1 MGAGNCQHVQGSNV
15 GSALGVITSPRRA
28 VAAAAATLA
37 AILASTVPVPAANA
51 VEPVDFSISGPAYV
65 GSGLSVSGAYEY
77 FSSCDPDPQH
87 GYSVQWLRDGEPVT
101 PEPAYSQFYDLD
113 IEDVGTRI
121 SAVVTGSQVCHP
133 AQVVVK
139 ESEVVKSQPMRAE
152 GFTDRGVFD
161 LLGRRQD
168 GALMLYAGQDTMQ
181 GWKPPQLIG
190 PGWGAYTR
198 IIGAGDLTSDGK
210 TELLATD
217 AVGRLWMF
225 WGRGDGTFPA
235 NAYPSEIGWGWNAMD
250 KVVGPGDFDGDGYND
265 LLAAE
270 PNGNLYLYP
279 KAARGWTPRVHVG
292 QGWGVMDLLITPGD
306 FNGDGTVDV
315 LAKDKA
321 GRLFL
326 YGGNGSGGWLA
337 PRQVGQGW
345 NVLGK
350 IGSAGDFNRDGF
362 ADIHGVNSAGE
373 LLMYYGDG
381 RGGWK
386 GVETVGWGWNIF
398 NGLY

>member
-1 MGAGNCQHVQGSNV
+1 MITGGA
-15 GSALGVITSPRRA
+15 A
-28 VAAAAATLA
+28 VALA
-37 AILASTVPVPAANA
+37 AILIGTTLLPAAEA
-51 VEPVDFSISGPAYV
+51 VDAKAADAEDLSIQGPAFV
-65 GSGLSVSGAYEY
+65 GNGLSVKGAYEY
-77 FSSCDPDPQH
+77 FSACDPNPQPS
-87 GYSVQWLRDGEPVT
+87 YSVQWLRDGLPVY
-101 PEPAYSQFYDLD
+101 PEPDFSQFYDVD
-113 IEDVGTRI
+113 IEDVGSRI
-121 SAVVTGSQVCHP
+121 SAVVTGSGSCEP
-133 AQVVVK
+133 AEVIVPESDVVR
-139 ESEVVKSQPMRAE
+139 SQPMRAE
-152 GFTDRGVFD
+152 GFTGRGVFE
-161 LLGRRQD
+161 LLGRRHD
-168 GALMLYAGQDTMQ
+168 GALLLYPGQDDVQ

-190 PGWGAYTR
+190 PNWGSYTR
-198 IIGAGDLTSDGK
+198 IIGGGDLTSDGM

-217 AVGRLWMF
+217 GSGRLWMF
-225 WGRGDGTFPA
+225 WGRGDGTFPS

-265 LLAAE
+265 LLATE

-292 QGWGVMDLLITPGD
+292 QGWGVMDRLITPGD
-306 FNGDGTVDV
+306 FNGDGTVDL
-315 LAKDKA
+315 LAKDSV

-326 YGGNGSGGWLA
+326 YGGNGSGGWLP
-337 PRQVGQGW
+337 PRLVGQGW
-345 NVLGK
+345 NVLTN

-362 ADIHGVNSAGE
+362 SDVHGVNTAGE

>member
-1 MGAGNCQHVQGSNV
+1 V
-15 GSALGVITSPRRA
+15 GPFSVTSLVRS
-28 VAAAAATLA
+28 VAAALA
-37 AILASTVPVPAANA
+37 GIVIVTALAPAADA
-51 VEPVDFSISGPAYV
+51 VDADDLSIQGPAFV
-65 GSGLSVSGAYEY
+65 GNGLSVKGAYEY
-77 FSSCDPDPQH
+77 FSACDPNPQPS
-87 GYSVQWLRDGEPVT
+87 YSVQWLRDGLQVY
-101 PEPAYSQFYDLD
+101 PEPDFSQFYDVD
-113 IEDVGTRI
+113 IEDVGSRI
-121 SAVVTGSQVCHP
+121 SAVVTGSGSCEP
-133 AQVVVK
+133 AVVDVP
-139 ESEVVKSQPMRAE
+139 ESAVVRSQPMRAE
-152 GFTDRGVFD
+152 GFTGRGVFE
-161 LLGRRQD
+161 LLGRRHDGTLWLYPGQD
-168 GALMLYAGQDTMQ
+168 GVQ

-190 PGWGAYTR
+190 PNWGSYTR
-198 IIGAGDLTSDGK
+198 IIGGGDLTSDGM

-217 AVGRLWMF
+217 GSGRLWMF
-225 WGRGDGTFPA
+225 WGRADGTFPS

-265 LLAAE
+265 LLATE

-279 KAARGWTPRVHVG
+279 KAARGWTPRVQVG

-315 LAKDKA
+315 LAKDKV

-326 YGGNGSGGWLA
+326 YGGNGRGGWLA
-337 PRQVGQGW
+337 PQQVGQGW
-345 NVLGK
+345 NILTK

-362 ADIHGVNSAGE
+362 NDVHGVNSAGE